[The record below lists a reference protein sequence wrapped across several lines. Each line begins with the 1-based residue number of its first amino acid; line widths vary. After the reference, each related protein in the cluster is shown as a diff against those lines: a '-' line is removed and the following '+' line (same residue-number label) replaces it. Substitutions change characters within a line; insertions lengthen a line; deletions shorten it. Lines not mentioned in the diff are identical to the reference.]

1 MLTTLIGLL
10 LFSIFSFLSVIH
22 FYWGLGGKWGANA
35 AIPTRENNEKV
46 MNPKLFECFVIAF
59 GLLAF
64 GLFILVKTQILPLS
78 LPNWLMKYGLWVLS
92 TIFILR
98 AIGDFKY
105 VGFFKKIKST
115 QFGQLDTKY
124 YSPLCLVVGLL
135 VMTLTFMR

>member
-10 LFSIFSFLSVIH
+10 LFFIFSFLSVIH

-59 GLLAF
+59 GLLGF

-105 VGFFKKIKST
+105 VGFFKRIKST